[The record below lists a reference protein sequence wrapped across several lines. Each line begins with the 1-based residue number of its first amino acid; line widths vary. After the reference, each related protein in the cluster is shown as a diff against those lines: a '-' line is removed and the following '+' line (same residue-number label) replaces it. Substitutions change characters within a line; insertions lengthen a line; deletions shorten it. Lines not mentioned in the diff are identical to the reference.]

1 MNKIAI
7 ETVRQPMRDVK
18 VASQADV
25 VVVGGG
31 PAGVSAALAA
41 ARNGAKVTLLERYN
55 HLGGLASGGMVLVLD
70 DMWDNHLNEI
80 SVRGT
85 CQTMIERLSAM
96 GLAMFP
102 RSNEWGLAPAALQRW
117 YRWGTF
123 DFHTHSTPHPICFA
137 AAFDPDGWKRVSL
150 DMVQE
155 AGIELRLHSWFSHTL
170 VEDGKATGVVCES
183 KSGPQAILGSVVIDT
198 TGDLDVAASAGAP
211 HTGGNYIMTT
221 VFRLG
226 GVDCDAAERFERE
239 EPEAYSALDRRIK
252 KILGGSWGLW
262 WLKTPL
268 PGIVWCNCPHMAGLD
283 GQKVEDLTRAEVQ
296 GRKHIHAL
304 VDFVRGRLPGFE
316 KCYVVDV
323 APQTGVRQTRLLEG
337 EYILTKEDLAQR
349 TRFDDSVARGRDYTM
364 PYRVLLP
371 QKIDNLL
378 VAGRHYSVTSQA
390 QKISREIPPCMA
402 MGEAA
407 GVAAALAANAGVL
420 VRNVDVRQVQKT
432 LRAQGADPGDQ
443 SGRNADVPAFAAALA
458 THDKVL
464 ETV

>member
-1 MNKIAI
+1 MQTNSDTI
-7 ETVRQPMRDVK
+7 RQNARDVK
-18 VASQADV
+18 VASRADV

-31 PAGVSAALAA
+31 PAGMSAALAA

-70 DMWDNHLNEI
+70 DMWDNHQNEI

-85 CQTMIERLSAM
+85 CQTMIERLAALK
-96 GLAMFP
+96 LAMYP
-102 RSNEWGLAPAALQRW
+102 RSNEWGFDPASLRRW
-117 YRWGTF
+117 TRWGTF
-123 DFHTHSTPHPICFA
+123 DFHTHGTPHPICFA
-137 AAFDPDGWKRVSL
+137 AAFDPDGWKRVAL

-170 VEDGKATGVVCES
+170 VEDGRVTGVVCES
-183 KSGPQAILGSVVIDT
+183 KSGPQAILGTVVIDA

-211 HTGGNYIMTT
+211 HTSGNYIMTT

-226 GVDCDAAERFERE
+226 GVDADTAERYERE
-239 EPEAYSALDRRIK
+239 QPEEYAALDRRIK
-252 KILGGSWGLW
+252 KVLGGSWGLW

-283 GQKVEDLTRAEVQ
+283 GQKVEDLTRAEIQ

-304 VDFVRGRLPGFE
+304 VDLVRQELPGFE
-316 KCYVVDV
+316 RCYVVDV

-337 EYILTKEDLAQR
+337 EYVLTKEDLTAR
-349 TRFDDSVARGRDYTM
+349 TRFADSVARGRDYTM

-371 QKIDNLL
+371 QKVDNLL

-407 GVAAALAANAGVL
+407 GVAAAMAVDAGVTA
-420 VRNVDVRQVQKT
+420 RKVDVALLQKK

-443 SGRNADVPAFAAALA
+443 AGRNADVPAYVAALTTNDA
-458 THDKVL
+458 IL